1 MSVATRRIVFPEPQE
16 YLDRENDGEWRHE
29 YVNGVI
35 YAMAGGSENH
45 NLIAGNLFAN
55 LKLGS
60 PQQCRVFAF
69 DMKVQISKAPEERYY
84 YPDVFVTC
92 SERDRDRH
100 SKSEPVLIIEV
111 LSPNTERTDRI
122 EKRDAYKLLPSV
134 MEYVLVE
141 QDFPFVEIYR
151 RRTNWEREA
160 VGPGA
165 PIVLESVGLSLRFEQ
180 VYRQVDFPASHARS
194 GR

>member
-1 MSVATRRIVFPEPQE
+1 MPATARRIVFPNPEE

-45 NLIAGNLFAN
+45 NLIVGNLFAN

-60 PQQCRVFAF
+60 PPRCRVFAL
-69 DMKVQISKAPEERYY
+69 DMKVQISKEPEERYY

-92 SERDRDRH
+92 SETDRDRH
-100 SKSEPVLIIEV
+100 AKSEPILIIEA
-111 LSPNTERTDRI
+111 LSPGTERTDRI
-122 EKRDAYKLLPSV
+122 EKRDAYKLLPSL

-151 RRTNWEREA
+151 RRSNWWREA
-160 VGPGA
+160 VEPDT
-165 PIVLESVGLSLRFEQ
+165 PVVLESVGLTLSFEQ
-180 VYRQVDFPASHARS
+180 IYRQIEFPAA
-194 GR
+194 

>member
-1 MSVATRRIVFPEPQE
+1 MPATARRIVYPNPEE

-45 NLIAGNLFAN
+45 NLIVGNLFAN

-60 PQQCRVFAF
+60 PPRCRVFAL
-69 DMKVQISKAPEERYY
+69 DMKVQISKEPEERYY

-92 SERDRDRH
+92 SETDRDRH
-100 SKSEPVLIIEV
+100 AKSEPILIIEV
-111 LSPNTERTDRI
+111 LSPRTERTDRI

-151 RRTNWEREA
+151 RRSNWWREA
-160 VGPGA
+160 VEPDT
-165 PIVLESVGLSLRFEQ
+165 PVVLESVGLTLSFEQ
-180 VYRQVDFPASHARS
+180 IYRQIEFPAA
-194 GR
+194 

>member
-1 MSVATRRIVFPEPQE
+1 MPATAPRIVFPDPEE
-16 YLDRENDGEWRHE
+16 YLGRENDGEWRHE

-60 PQQCRVFAF
+60 PPRCRVFAL
-69 DMKVQISKAPEERYY
+69 DMKVQISKEPEQRYY

-92 SERDRDRH
+92 SESDRNRH
-100 SKSEPVLIIEV
+100 IKSEPILVIEV
-111 LSPNTERTDRI
+111 LSPNTERTDRT
-122 EKRDAYKLLPSV
+122 EKRDAYKLLPSL

-141 QDFPFVEIYR
+141 QDRRLVEIYR
-151 RRTNWEREA
+151 RRSNWWRE
-160 VGPGA
+160 VIEPDA
-165 PIVLESVGLSLRFEQ
+165 PLVLESVGVTLSFDQLYYQ
-180 VYRQVDFPASHARS
+180 VEFSAA
-194 GR
+194 